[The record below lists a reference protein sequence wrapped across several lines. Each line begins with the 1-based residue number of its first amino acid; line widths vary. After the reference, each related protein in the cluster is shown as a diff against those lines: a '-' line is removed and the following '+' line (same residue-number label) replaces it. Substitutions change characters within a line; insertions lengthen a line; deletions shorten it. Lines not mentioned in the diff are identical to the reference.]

1 MITIGVDLG
10 TANIRSVVVD
20 GNGEVAGRACL
31 MTPRT
36 GDRLATVDVL
46 EASVRAAIDDAGATG
61 DDVEVVGVA
70 TPGVVMDG
78 TVGGAANMPGWT
90 ERFALK
96 EMISQ
101 RLGRPVHVVN
111 DATAA
116 AVAEH
121 RWGAAVGMHN
131 VFFAHSGTG
140 VGSGL
145 ILDGKPYLGGRG
157 GAGEFGHMVV
167 VRGGATCP
175 CGRKGCVEAY
185 AGRRAMEL
193 SARHSLEAGRSSLLA
208 ELADEHARGVMTSGV
223 FKAALDADD
232 ELAQELLQDAVLAM
246 ATGIASVVNLLDVD
260 MVVIGGGLGDK
271 LGDWYHHRIESW
283 MRPNLFL
290 QPPQVRMAG
299 AQMGAEGGAIGAGV
313 MAAEEQQASRTSP

>member
-1 MITIGVDLG
+1 MATIGVDLG
-10 TANIRSVVVD
+10 TAQIRSVLMEPD
-20 GNGEVAGRACL
+20 GSVAGRANL
-31 MTPRT
+31 KTPRN
-36 GDRLATVDVL
+36 GDRLAIVDVL
-46 EASVRAAIDDAGATG
+46 EASVRAAIDDAGASGG
-61 DDVEVVGVA
+61 DIAVVGVA

-101 RLGRPVHVVN
+101 RLGRPVHIVN

-121 RWGAAVGMHN
+121 RWGAASGCDN

-145 ILDGKPYLGGRG
+145 ILGGVPYMGGHG

-175 CGRKGCVEAY
+175 CGRQGCVEAY

-193 SARHSLEAGRSSLLA
+193 SARRAVESGRETVLFA
-208 ELADEHARGVMTSGV
+208 LADEHDRGRVTSGV
-223 FKAALDADD
+223 VKAGLDADD
-232 ELAQELLQDAVLAM
+232 ELTHELVRDAILALG
-246 ATGIASVVNLLDVD
+246 TGIASVVNLLDID

-271 LGDWYHHRIESW
+271 LGDWYHHRIEAA

-290 QPPQVRMAG
+290 QPPQVRMVG
-299 AQMGAEGGAIGAGV
+299 AAMGAEGGAVGA
-313 MAAEEQQASRTSP
+313 AALAEEVGGR

>member
-1 MITIGVDLG
+1 MATIGVDLG
-10 TANIRSVVVD
+10 TARIRSVLMD
-20 GNGEVAGRACL
+20 ASGEVSGRANL
-31 MTPRT
+31 RTPRT
-36 GDRLATVDVL
+36 GDRLAIVDVL
-46 EASVRAAIDDAGATG
+46 EASVRAAIDDAGAAGG
-61 DDVEVVGVA
+61 DVGLIGVA
-70 TPGVVMDG
+70 TPGVVVDG

-96 EMISQ
+96 EMIAQ
-101 RLGRPVHVVN
+101 RLGRPVHIVN

-121 RWGAAVGMHN
+121 RWGAATGCDN

-145 ILDGKPYLGGRG
+145 ILDGVAYQGGHG

-175 CGRKGCVEAY
+175 CGRQGCVEAY

-193 SARHSLEAGRSSLLA
+193 SARRAVESGRTTVLFD
-208 ELADEHARGVMTSGV
+208 LADEQDRGRVTSGV
-223 FKAALDADD
+223 VKAALDADD
-232 ELAQELLQDAVLAM
+232 DLTHELVRDAILALG
-246 ATGIASVVNLLDVD
+246 TGIASVVNLLDID

-271 LGDWYHHRIESW
+271 LGDWYHHRIEAA
-283 MRPNLFL
+283 MRTNLFL
-290 QPPQVRMAG
+290 QPPQVRMTG

-313 MAAEEQQASRTSP
+313 LAIESDAG

>member
-1 MITIGVDLG
+1 MAIIGVDLG
-10 TANIRSVVVD
+10 TSRIRSVVKED
-20 GNGEVAGRACL
+20 DGEVVGRANL
-31 MTPRT
+31 RTPRT
-36 GDRLATVDVL
+36 GDRLAIVDVL
-46 EASVRAAIDDAGATG
+46 EASVRAAIDDAGASGG
-61 DDVEVVGVA
+61 DVTVVGVA

-101 RLGRPVHVVN
+101 RLGRPVHIVN
-111 DATAA
+111 DATAT

-121 RWGAAVGMHN
+121 RWGAARGCEN

-145 ILDGKPYLGGRG
+145 ILGGSPYMGGHG

-175 CGRKGCVEAY
+175 CGRQGCVEAY

-193 SARHSLEAGRSSLLA
+193 SARRAVESGRATVLFD
-208 ELADEHARGVMTSGV
+208 LADEHARGQVTSSV
-223 FKAALDADD
+223 VKAALDADD
-232 ELAQELLQDAVLAM
+232 ELTHELVRDAILALG
-246 ATGIASVVNLLDVD
+246 TGIASVVNLLDVD
-260 MVVIGGGLGDK
+260 MVVVGGGLGDK
-271 LGDWYHHRIESW
+271 LGDWYHHRIEAA

-290 QPPQVRMAG
+290 QPPQVRMTG
-299 AQMGAEGGAIGAGV
+299 AEMGAEGGAIGAGV
-313 MAAEEQQASRTSP
+313 LANESGLA